1 MKDFCY
7 TACTYYPY
15 YNFTILANITSR
27 ESPIQGDRN
36 GDECSGKLYEAS
48 GAGRNT
54 AQRLGKYGRRMD
66 SCAKIEAGARIHVS
80 EGMVKD
86 VTVMKYEENG

>member
-1 MKDFCY
+1 MAFLTCACCGY
-7 TACTYYPY
+7 TCVYAAMSLTR
-15 YNFTILANITSR
+15 TR
-27 ESPIQGDRN
+27 ESLIQGHRS

-48 GAGRNT
+48 GAGRRT

-66 SCAKIEAGARIHVS
+66 PCAKKEAGARIHVS
-80 EGMVKD
+80 EGMDRD

>member
-1 MKDFCY
+1 MIELGAKFNL
-7 TACTYYPY
+7 TLQRLVSP
-15 YNFTILANITSR
+15 LSR
-27 ESPIQGDRN
+27 KSPIQGDRS

-54 AQRLGKYGRRMD
+54 AQRLGKNGRRMD
-66 SCAKIEAGARIHVS
+66 PCAKIKTGARIHVS
-80 EGMVKD
+80 EGMVRD

>member
-1 MKDFCY
+1 MAGNRTSD
-7 TACTYYPY
+7 P
-15 YNFTILANITSR
+15 LITSPTPNQL
-27 ESPIQGDRN
+27 SYFVPIGDRS

-54 AQRLGKYGRRMD
+54 AQRLGKYRRRMD
-66 SCAKIEAGARIHVS
+66 PCAKLEAGTRIHVS
-80 EGMVKD
+80 EGMVRD

>member
-1 MKDFCY
+1 MFRYANPYDFK
-7 TACTYYPY
+7 
-15 YNFTILANITSR
+15 SR

-66 SCAKIEAGARIHVS
+66 PCTKIEAGARIHVS

>member
-1 MKDFCY
+1 ML
-7 TACTYYPY
+7 
-15 YNFTILANITSR
+15 IRVLARMLKMCLKHQSQNICSSR

-66 SCAKIEAGARIHVS
+66 PCAKIEAGARTHVS

-86 VTVMKYEENG
+86 VTVEMK

>member
-1 MKDFCY
+1 MLVVF
-7 TACTYYPY
+7 P
-15 YNFTILANITSR
+15 NFRTFSW
-27 ESPIQGDRN
+27 
-36 GDECSGKLYEAS
+36 

-66 SCAKIEAGARIHVS
+66 PCAKIEAGARIHVS

>member
-1 MKDFCY
+1 MPFR
-7 TACTYYPY
+7 
-15 YNFTILANITSR
+15 SR
-27 ESPIQGDRN
+27 ESPIQGNRS
-36 GDECSGKLYEAS
+36 GDECSGKLYKAS

-66 SCAKIEAGARIHVS
+66 LCAKIEAGAQIHVS
-80 EGMVKD
+80 EGMVRD

>member
-1 MKDFCY
+1 MVLQKC
-7 TACTYYPY
+7 
-15 YNFTILANITSR
+15 LASSKTR

-66 SCAKIEAGARIHVS
+66 PCAKIEAGARIHVS
-80 EGMVKD
+80 EGMVRD

>member
-1 MKDFCY
+1 MCKHFIAIVLSLCVIRIGH
-7 TACTYYPY
+7 
-15 YNFTILANITSR
+15 FLWLSR
-27 ESPIQGDRN
+27 ESLIQGDRN

-66 SCAKIEAGARIHVS
+66 PCANIEAGARIHVS

>member
-1 MKDFCY
+1 MHLMLLLSMFMSEL
-7 TACTYYPY
+7 P
-15 YNFTILANITSR
+15 R

-66 SCAKIEAGARIHVS
+66 PCAKIEAAARIHVS
-80 EGMVKD
+80 EGMGKD